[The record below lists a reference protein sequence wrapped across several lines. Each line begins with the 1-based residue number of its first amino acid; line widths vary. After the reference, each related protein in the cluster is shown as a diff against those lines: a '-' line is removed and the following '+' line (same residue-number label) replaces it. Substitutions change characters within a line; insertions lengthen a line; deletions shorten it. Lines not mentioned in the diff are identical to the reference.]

1 MSITFTV
8 SINGKLYPKAV
19 FPLKTADLLDEQLDE
34 AYLTMVLCKEEHF
47 DMLSRVQIDART
59 KNAYGQITSEKSFN
73 YVIAN
78 DRSVLTIKDKKLY
91 KHEIYL
97 IEETKLLEG
106 LVGDSIVFT
115 NALGNL
121 YLENKIPV
129 QYVVDFDNG
138 ISATVKTPNYYTP
151 EKVGENYNFLSANQV
166 FDYEEGPYIGEY
178 NFTTT
183 IYYEGEQIFTTED
196 RDDIFS
202 VVLEQGTYKAE
213 YQVRFSSSTGN
224 RRATIHFDIN
234 AASNRYPLKKWTI
247 TDVVQRTLDLIEP

>member
-97 IEETKLLEG
+97 IEETKLFEG
-106 LVGDSIVFT
+106 
-115 NALGNL
+115 
-121 YLENKIPV
+121 
-129 QYVVDFDNG
+129 
-138 ISATVKTPNYYTP
+138 
-151 EKVGENYNFLSANQV
+151 
-166 FDYEEGPYIGEY
+166 
-178 NFTTT
+178 
-183 IYYEGEQIFTTED
+183 
-196 RDDIFS
+196 
-202 VVLEQGTYKAE
+202 
-213 YQVRFSSSTGN
+213 
-224 RRATIHFDIN
+224 
-234 AASNRYPLKKWTI
+234 
-247 TDVVQRTLDLIEP
+247 